1 MQKRKVNEREVAG
14 NIRKGVCKIK
24 RRAERRREKQLT
36 RQLIEEYL
44 YELEELQRFSKGA

>member
-1 MQKRKVNEREVAG
+1 MKQRKVNEGEVG
-14 NIRKGVCKIK
+14 SNIRKGVCRIK

-44 YELEELQRFSKGA
+44 HELEELEKGA